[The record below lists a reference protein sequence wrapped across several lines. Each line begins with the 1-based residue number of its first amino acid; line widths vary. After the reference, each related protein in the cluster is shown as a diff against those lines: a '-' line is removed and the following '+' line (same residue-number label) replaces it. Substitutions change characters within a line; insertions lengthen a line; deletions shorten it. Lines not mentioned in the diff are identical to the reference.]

1 MTLVLGGFCRIG
13 AGAGGGGGGP
23 FGSGKRY
30 NCSKLQN
37 IINNEKHC
45 NHSTARTL
53 LSSLQNQNLLGK
65 ECSKEFKPLEPKH
78 AIYEVET
85 NWLWFATILLMPLSY
100 ARGYGTGSPQSF
112 VFMRKTTLQIN
123 CNLHCMWLL
132 KAKFLNQR
140 VQEQDPVST
149 MQKTGW
155 TYSSFLV

>member
-13 AGAGGGGGGP
+13 AGAGGGGGQ

-53 LSSLQNQNLLGK
+53 LSSLQNQNLLEK

-85 NWLWFATILLMPLSY
+85 N
-100 ARGYGTGSPQSF
+100 
-112 VFMRKTTLQIN
+112 
-123 CNLHCMWLL
+123 
-132 KAKFLNQR
+132 
-140 VQEQDPVST
+140 
-149 MQKTGW
+149 
-155 TYSSFLV
+155 

>member
-13 AGAGGGGGGP
+13 AGAGGGGGRP
-23 FGSGKRY
+23 FGSGKCP

-53 LSSLQNQNLLGK
+53 LSSLQNQNLLEK

-85 NWLWFATILLMPLSY
+85 N
-100 ARGYGTGSPQSF
+100 
-112 VFMRKTTLQIN
+112 
-123 CNLHCMWLL
+123 
-132 KAKFLNQR
+132 
-140 VQEQDPVST
+140 
-149 MQKTGW
+149 
-155 TYSSFLV
+155 

>member
-13 AGAGGGGGGP
+13 AGAGGGGGP

-45 NHSTARTL
+45 NHSTARTI
-53 LSSLQNQNLLGK
+53 LSSLQNHNLLGK

-123 CNLHCMWLL
+123 GNLQCMWLL
-132 KAKFLNQR
+132 EAKFLNQR

-155 TYSSFLV
+155 TYSSSLV